1 MMPGMQAVR
10 HVLFVQGG
18 GEGTHDEWDN
28 RLVENL
34 RQHLGPRYDVHYPRM
49 PHEEEPSYEAWKLAL
64 WKALER
70 LPDGSAVV
78 AHSIGATILLAL
90 LSEGRAGKK
99 LGGLFVIAAPFV
111 GEGGWPSDELQLPAD
126 LGSKIPHALPVFF
139 FYGLDD
145 ETAPPLHADLYQ
157 RAVSQSQIHRLPGR
171 DHQLNDDMKE
181 VAAAIVSLG

>member
-1 MMPGMQAVR
+1 MRGMQAAR

-28 RLVENL
+28 RLVDNL
-34 RQHLGPRYDVHYPRM
+34 RQHLGAGYEVHYPRM
-49 PHEEEPSYEAWKLAL
+49 PHEEEPSLEAWKPAL
-64 WKALER
+64 RKALER
-70 LPDGSAVV
+70 LPDGSVVV

-99 LGGLFVIAAPFV
+99 LGGVFAIAAPFV

-126 LGSKIPHALPVFF
+126 LGSKLPRALPVFF

-157 RAVSQSQIHRLPGR
+157 RAVSQAQIHRLPGR
-171 DHQLNDDMKE
+171 DHQLNDDVKE
-181 VAAAIVSLG
+181 VAKAIVALG